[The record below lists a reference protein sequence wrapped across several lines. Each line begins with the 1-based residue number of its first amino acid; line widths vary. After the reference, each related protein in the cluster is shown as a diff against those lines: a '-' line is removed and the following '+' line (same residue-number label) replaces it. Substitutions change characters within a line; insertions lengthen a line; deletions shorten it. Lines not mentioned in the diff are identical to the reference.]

1 MNCPKCRV
9 PELHPTVVHDVEVDR
24 CRQCAGVWFDADELG
39 RLLALDAGELK
50 PLTRGGEHP
59 AANALAA
66 NCPRDGGRLLRVAS
80 ARDRGVTLD
89 MCPAC
94 RGLWLDGGEFA
105 RLAAAARRKEQ
116 GG

>member
-1 MNCPKCRV
+1 M

-59 AANALAA
+59 AANALVAA
-66 NCPRDGGRLLRVAS
+66 CPRDGERLLRVTS
-80 ARDRGVTLD
+80 TRDRGVTLD
-89 MCPAC
+89 MCPVC

-105 RLAAAARRKEQ
+105 RLAAAARKKEQ
-116 GG
+116 G